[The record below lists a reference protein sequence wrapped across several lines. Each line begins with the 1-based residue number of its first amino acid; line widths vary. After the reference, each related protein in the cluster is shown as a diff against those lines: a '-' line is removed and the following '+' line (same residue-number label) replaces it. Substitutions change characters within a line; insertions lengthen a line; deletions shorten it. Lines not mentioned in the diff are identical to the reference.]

1 MIEIK
6 GLTVNYPRGDIGKFA
21 AIEQISFRADD
32 GEITVIVG
40 PSGCG
45 KTTILK
51 AIAGLLSMA
60 EGKILMDGN
69 DIAGLDTKDRNLA
82 MVSQNFVLYPNMT
95 VYDNIAMPL
104 RVAKTPPAETDQRVK
119 EVAEMLEIEW
129 LLSRKPGKLSSG
141 QQQRV
146 AIARAVVK
154 RPSLYLFDE
163 PFGNLHTE
171 LRDKMQHELLQL
183 KKVLDAPM
191 LFVTHDRREAMLLA
205 DKLIVMTKG
214 AIKQQGKPLD
224 IYHHPVDEEVRALI
238 CGE

>member
-51 AIAGLLSMA
+51 AIAGLLPMA

-82 MVSQNFVLYPNMT
+82 MVSQKFVLYPNMT